1 MTKDNVMNPDAT
13 RCPKCGSAVPAS
25 AGICPRCLVARS
37 IAPHDSAEIAPADFG
52 DFVFGEMLGRGGMGA
67 VFRARQKSL
76 DREVA
81 LKLLPLD
88 LLEDE
93 EFLERFEREARLMAR
108 LTHPGI
114 ARVFEAGISDGGQ
127 PYLAMELVAG
137 EPITAFAKPLALRAR
152 LELFAQVCD
161 AVQHAHQRG
170 IIHRDL
176 KPSNILVGEQGVKV
190 IDFGLARP
198 AGEGIADAAVWR
210 SAAHAVGTPAYM
222 SREQAAGGEVDT
234 RTDVYSLGVLL
245 CELIAGALPFADADL
260 RTASREEIARFI
272 RETPTR
278 RPSEI
283 LDAAAFPEPPRVG
296 DLRGDLDAI
305 CLRAVAKNPAER
317 YATVAALADDI
328 ARHLRCEPV
337 SAMPA
342 RAGYRLGKFARRNRG
357 LLSLMTTVF
366 VALAGA
372 SLFSASQA
380 QTARR
385 QRDAAEIARAQAER
399 VKNFLKDLLAA
410 PAPTISGRDVRVVDV
425 LATAK
430 ARAET
435 DLADDP
441 EVLAEM
447 RLTLGNTYYELSLY
461 DEAEPLLRAAVADHR
476 RLFGNDSVATASAL
490 DTLGALCAWTSRSD
504 EALPLLT
511 EAAAILRRHLPESGH
526 ALQETLQNLATAHT
540 HAGHIALT
548 EAPLREALR
557 VAEQSD
563 GADSAAATSILGDLA
578 DALHDQGR
586 VAEARAMMSKVI
598 ARMRE
603 IPTERTNLA
612 TMLAKWSDL
621 VFAAGDPAE
630 AERAMAECLEI
641 RREVFSERTSPAA
654 TAMGRLAYL
663 HYRRGDFAGAEKL
676 ARDGLG
682 ILREVAK
689 PGERDF
695 LFVLRPLG
703 LSLVKLGRGAE
714 AAPLLTEC
722 LALVKQ
728 YGAGEVKMIAELE
741 AALGQ

>member
-1 MTKDNVMNPDAT
+1 MSHDSP
-13 RCPKCGSAVPAS
+13 RCPKCGAVLPAS

-37 IAPHDSAEIAPADFG
+37 LAPHESATDAPADFG

-76 DREVA
+76 GREVA
-81 LKLLPLD
+81 LKLLPLE
-88 LLEDE
+88 LLDDED
-93 EFLERFEREARLMAR
+93 FLERFEREARLMAR
-108 LTHPGI
+108 LTHSGI
-114 ARVFEAGISDGGQ
+114 ARVFEAGISDAGQ

-137 EPITAFAKPLALRAR
+137 EPITVFAKPLALRGR
-152 LELFAQVCD
+152 LELFAHVCD

-176 KPSNILVGEQGVKV
+176 KPSNILVGEQDVKV

-198 AGEGIADAAVWR
+198 AGEAGADAAVWR

-222 SREQAAGGEVDT
+222 SPEQAAGGEVDT

-260 RTASREEIARFI
+260 RSASREEIARFI

-283 LDAAAFPEPPRVG
+283 LDAAAFPEPPRVR

-305 CLRAVAKNPAER
+305 CLRALAKNPAER
-317 YATVAALADDI
+317 YPAVAALADDL

-337 SAMPA
+337 SAVPPTV
-342 RAGYRLGKFARRNRG
+342 GYRVGKFARRNRG
-357 LLSLMTTVF
+357 LLSVTTGTF
-366 VALAGA
+366 LALAGA
-372 SLFSASQA
+372 SIFSASQA

-385 QRDAAEIARAQAER
+385 QRDAAEISRAQAER

-410 PAPTISGRDVRVVDV
+410 PAPTVAGRDVRVVDV
-425 LATAK
+425 LAAAK
-430 ARAET
+430 ERAET

-447 RLTLGNTYYELSLY
+447 RVTLGNTYYDLSLY

-476 RLFGNDSVATASAL
+476 RLFGNDAASTGTALNAL
-490 DTLGALCAWTSRSD
+490 GGLCAWTSRSD
-504 EALPLLT
+504 EAISLLT

-526 ALQETLQNLATAHT
+526 ELQATLQNLATAHT
-540 HAGHIALT
+540 HAGHLAPA

-557 VAEQSD
+557 VAEHSD
-563 GADSAAATSILGDLA
+563 GIGSAAATSIMGDLA
-578 DALHDQGR
+578 GVLEDQDR
-586 VAEARAMMSKVI
+586 IPEARAMMEKVI

-603 IPTERTNLA
+603 IPTERMNLA
-612 TMLAKWSDL
+612 TMLGKWCDL
-621 VFAAGDPAE
+621 VFAAGDHE
-630 AERAMAECLEI
+630 GAERAMAECLEI
-641 RREVFSERTSPAA
+641 RREVFGERTSPTAG
-654 TAMGRLAYL
+654 AMGRLAYL

-676 ARDGLG
+676 AGEGLA
-682 ILREVAK
+682 IQREIFK
-689 PGERDF
+689 PGERDL
-695 LFVLRPLG
+695 LFTLRPLG
-703 LSLVKLGRGAE
+703 LALVKTGRTAE
-714 AAPLLTEC
+714 AAPLLREC
-722 LALVKQ
+722 LGLVKQ
-728 YGAGEVKMIAELE
+728 FAAGETKMIAELE
-741 AALGQ
+741 AALAK

>member
-1 MTKDNVMNPDAT
+1 MSHDAT

-25 AGICPRCLVARS
+25 APICPRCIVARS
-37 IAPHDSAEIAPADFG
+37 FAHQDLEADAPADFG
-52 DFVFGEMLGRGGMGA
+52 EYVIGELLGRGGMGT

-81 LKLLPLD
+81 LKLLPLE
-88 LLEDE
+88 LLDDE

-152 LELFAQVCD
+152 LELFGHVCD

-176 KPSNILVGEQGVKV
+176 KPSNILADEQAVKV

-198 AGEGIADAAVWR
+198 AGDGTTDSAIWR
-210 SAAHAVGTPAYM
+210 SATHAVGTPAYM
-222 SREQAAGGEVDT
+222 SPEQAAGAEVDT

-260 RTASREEIARFI
+260 RTASREEIAKFI

-283 LDAAAFPEPPRVG
+283 LDATAFPAPPRVR
-296 DLRGDLDAI
+296 DLRGDLDAV
-305 CLRAVAKNPAER
+305 CLRAVAKIPADR
-317 YATVAALADDI
+317 YATVATLADDI

-337 SAMPA
+337 SAVAPTVV
-342 RAGYRLGKFARRNRG
+342 YRVGKFARRNRG
-357 LLSLMTTVF
+357 LLSVTTGVF

-372 SLFSASQA
+372 SVFSASQA

-385 QRDAAEIARAQAER
+385 QRDAAELAQAKAER
-399 VKNFLKDLLAA
+399 VKNFLAQLLAA
-410 PAPTISGRDVRVVDV
+410 PSPTVSGRDVRVVDV

-447 RLTLGNTYYELSLY
+447 RVTLGNTYYELSLY
-461 DEAEPLLRAAVADHR
+461 DDAEPLLRAAVADHR
-476 RLFGNDSVATASAL
+476 RLFGNDAASTGTAL
-490 DTLGALCAWTSRSD
+490 NVLGGLCAWTSRTD
-504 EALPLLT
+504 EAIPLLA
-511 EAAAILRRHLPESGH
+511 EAAAILRRHLPSSGH
-526 ALQETLQNLATAHT
+526 ELQTTLQNLATAHT
-540 HAGHIALT
+540 HAGNLAPA

-563 GADSAAATSILGDLA
+563 GPNSAAATSIMGDLA
-578 DALHDQGR
+578 GVLEDQGR
-586 VAEARAMMSKVI
+586 IPEARAMMEKVI

-612 TMLAKWSDL
+612 TMLGKWCDL
-621 VFAAGDPAE
+621 VFTAGDPAG

-641 RREVFSERTSPAA
+641 RREVFGERTSPVSV
-654 TAMGRLAYL
+654 AMGRLAYL
-663 HYRRGDFAGAEKL
+663 HYRRGDFAGAENL
-676 ARDGLG
+676 ARGGLE
-682 ILREVAK
+682 IQREIFK
-689 PGERDF
+689 PGEREL
-695 LFVLRPLG
+695 LFTLRPLG
-703 LSLVKLGRGAE
+703 LSLVKLGRAAE

-722 LALVKQ
+722 LVLVKQ
-728 YGAGEVKMIAELE
+728 FAPGETKMIAELE
-741 AALGQ
+741 AASGGK

>member
-1 MTKDNVMNPDAT
+1 MTPVAS
-13 RCPKCGSAVPAS
+13 RCPQCGLALPAAV
-25 AGICPRCLVARS
+25 GMCPRCLVARS
-37 IAPHDSAEIAPADFG
+37 LAPHESATDAPADFG

-67 VFRARQKSL
+67 VYRAQQKSL

-81 LKLLPLD
+81 LKLLPLE
-88 LLEDE
+88 LLDDE

-114 ARVFEAGISDGGQ
+114 ARVFEAGISNAGQ

-137 EPITAFAKPLALRAR
+137 EPVTVFAKSLGLRAR
-152 LELFAQVCD
+152 LELFAQVGD

-176 KPSNILVGEQGVKV
+176 KPSNILVGEGVKV

-198 AGEGIADAAVWR
+198 AGEGIADTAVWR
-210 SAAHAVGTPAYM
+210 SAAHALGTPAYM
-222 SREQAAGGEVDT
+222 SPEQAAGGEVDT

-260 RTASREEIARFI
+260 RTASREEIARYL

-283 LDAAAFPEPPRVG
+283 LDAAAFPEPPRVR
-296 DLRGDLDAI
+296 DLRGDLNAI
-305 CLRAVAKNPAER
+305 CLRVLAKNPAER
-317 YATVAALADDI
+317 YATVATLAEDI

-337 SAMPA
+337 SAVPPTV
-342 RAGYRLGKFARRNRG
+342 GYRAGKFARRNRG
-357 LLSLMTTVF
+357 LLVF
-366 VALAGA
+366 VSTIFFTLAGA
-372 SLFSASQA
+372 SIFSASQA

-399 VKNFLKDLLAA
+399 VKNFLTQLLAA
-410 PAPTISGRDVRVVDV
+410 PAPTASGRDVRVVDV

-430 ARAET
+430 ERAET

-447 RLTLGNTYYELSLY
+447 RVTLGNTYYELSLY
-461 DEAEPLLRAAVADHR
+461 DEAEPLLRAALADHR
-476 RLFGNDSVATASAL
+476 RLFGNDAAATGTAL
-490 DTLGALCAWTSRSD
+490 NTLGALCAWTSRSE
-504 EALPLLT
+504 EAIPLLT
-511 EAAAILRRHLPESGH
+511 EAAAILRRHLPSSGH
-526 ALQETLQNLATAHT
+526 ELQATLQNLATAHT
-540 HAGHIALT
+540 HAGHLAPA

-563 GADSAAATSILGDLA
+563 GVGSAAATSIMGDLA
-578 DALHDQGR
+578 GVLEDQGR
-586 VAEARAMMSKVI
+586 IAEARAMMEKTI

-603 IPTERTNLA
+603 IPSERMNLA
-612 TMLAKWSDL
+612 TMLGKWCDL
-621 VFAAGDPAE
+621 VFTAGDPAG

-641 RREVFSERTSPAA
+641 RREVFGERTSPAA
-654 TAMGRLAYL
+654 VAMGRLAYL
-663 HYRRGDFAGAEKL
+663 RYRRGDFRGAEKL
-676 ARDGLG
+676 ASEELG
-682 ILREVAK
+682 ILREVSK

-695 LFVLRPLG
+695 LFTLRPLG
-703 LSLVKLGRGAE
+703 LSLVKLGRSAE

-728 YGAGEVKMIAELE
+728 YAAGEAKMIAELE
-741 AALGQ
+741 AALAGR

>member
-1 MTKDNVMNPDAT
+1 
-13 RCPKCGSAVPAS
+13 
-25 AGICPRCLVARS
+25 
-37 IAPHDSAEIAPADFG
+37 
-52 DFVFGEMLGRGGMGA
+52 MLGRGGMGT
-67 VFRARQKSL
+67 VYRARQKSL

-81 LKLLPLD
+81 LKLLPLV
-88 LLEDE
+88 LLDDE

-137 EPITAFAKPLALRAR
+137 EPITVFAKPLALRAR
-152 LELFAQVCD
+152 LELFEEVCE

-176 KPSNILVGEQGVKV
+176 KPSNILVGELGVKV

-198 AGEGIADAAVWR
+198 AGDGSADSAIWR

-222 SREQAAGGEVDT
+222 SPEQAAGGEVDT

-260 RTASREEIARFI
+260 RTATREEIAKFI
-272 RETPTR
+272 RETPTK

-283 LDAAAFPEPPRVG
+283 LDATAFPEPPRVR

-317 YATVAALADDI
+317 YASVATLADDI
-328 ARHLRCEPV
+328 ARHLHSEPV

-342 RAGYRLGKFARRNRG
+342 RAGYLLGKFARRNRG
-357 LLSLMTTVF
+357 LLSVTTGVF

-372 SLFSASQA
+372 SVFSASQA

-385 QRDAAEIARAQAER
+385 QRDAAELAQAKAER
-399 VKNFLKDLLAA
+399 VKDFLAQLLAA
-410 PAPTISGRDVRVVDV
+410 PAPTASGRDVRVVDV

-447 RLTLGNTYYELSLY
+447 RVTLGNTYYELSQY
-461 DEAEPLLRAAVADHR
+461 AEAEPLLRAAVADHR
-476 RLFGNDSVATASAL
+476 RLFGNDAASTGTAL
-490 DTLGALCAWTSRSD
+490 NTLGALCAWTSRSD
-504 EALPLLT
+504 EAVPLLS
-511 EAAAILRRHLPESGH
+511 EAAAILRRHFPESGH
-526 ALQETLQNLATAHT
+526 ELQATLQNLATAYT
-540 HAGHIALT
+540 HAGKLAPA

-563 GADSAAATSILGDLA
+563 GANSAAATSIMGDLA
-578 DALHDQGR
+578 GVLEDQGR
-586 VAEARAMMSKVI
+586 VPEARAMMEKVI

-603 IPTERTNLA
+603 IPTERMNLA
-612 TMLAKWSDL
+612 TMLGKWCDL
-621 VFAAGDPAE
+621 VFTAGDPAG

-641 RREVFSERTSPAA
+641 RREVFGERTSPAA
-654 TAMGRLAYL
+654 MAMGRLAYL
-663 HYRRGDFAGAEKL
+663 RYRRGDFAGSEKL
-676 ARDGLG
+676 ARDGLAIQRE
-682 ILREVAK
+682 ILK

-695 LFVLRPLG
+695 LFTLRPLG
-703 LSLVKLGRGAE
+703 LSLVKTGRHAE
-714 AAPLLTEC
+714 AAPILAEC
-722 LALVKQ
+722 VALVKQ
-728 YGAGEVKMIAELE
+728 FAPAETKMIAELE
-741 AALGQ
+741 AARGGR

>member
-1 MTKDNVMNPDAT
+1 
-13 RCPKCGSAVPAS
+13 
-25 AGICPRCLVARS
+25 
-37 IAPHDSAEIAPADFG
+37 
-52 DFVFGEMLGRGGMGA
+52 MGT
-67 VFRARQKSL
+67 VYRARQKSL
-76 DREVA
+76 EREVA

-88 LLEDE
+88 LLDDE

-114 ARVFEAGISDGGQ
+114 ARVFEAGISDAGQ

-137 EPITAFAKPLALRAR
+137 EPITAFAKPLGMRAR
-152 LELFAQVCD
+152 LELFRGVCD

-176 KPSNILVGEQGVKV
+176 KPSNILLGEQGVKV

-198 AGEGIADAAVWR
+198 AEDVGADAAVWR
-210 SAAHAVGTPAYM
+210 SQAHAVGTPAYM
-222 SREQAAGGEVDT
+222 SPEQAGGGEVDT

-245 CELIAGALPFADADL
+245 YELIAGALPFADADL
-260 RTASREEIARFI
+260 RTATREEIARFI

-283 LDAAAFPEPPRVG
+283 LDATAFPEPPRLR

-317 YATVAALADDI
+317 YASAASLADDI
-328 ARHLRCEPV
+328 ARHLRFEPV
-337 SAMPA
+337 SAVEPTV
-342 RAGYRLGKFARRNRG
+342 GYRAAKFARRNRG
-357 LLSLMTTVF
+357 LLSLTTGVF
-366 VALAGA
+366 LALAGA
-372 SLFSASQA
+372 SVFSASQA

-399 VKNFLKDLLAA
+399 VKHFLTQLLAA
-410 PAPTISGRDVRVVDV
+410 PAPTASGRDVRVVDV

-447 RLTLGNTYYELSLY
+447 RLTLGNTYFELSLY
-461 DEAEPLLRAAVADHR
+461 DDAEPLLRAAVADHR
-476 RLFGNDSVATASAL
+476 RLFGNDSIATARAL

-504 EALPLLT
+504 EAIAML
-511 EAAAILRRHLPESGH
+511 EESAAILRWHLPESGH
-526 ALQETLQNLATAHT
+526 ILQETLQNLATAHT
-540 HAGHIALT
+540 HAGKLSLA
-548 EAPLREALR
+548 EAPLREAWR

-563 GADSAAATSILGDLA
+563 GVNSAAATSIMGDLA
-578 DALHDQGR
+578 GVLEDQGR
-586 VAEARAMMSKVI
+586 VPEARAMMEKVI

-603 IPTERTNLA
+603 IPTERMNLA
-612 TMLAKWSDL
+612 TMLGKWCDL
-621 VFAAGDPAE
+621 VFVAGDYAG
-630 AERAMAECLEI
+630 AERAMAECVEI
-641 RREVFSERTSPAA
+641 RREVFGELTSPVAS
-654 TAMGRLAYL
+654 AMGRLAYL

-676 ARDGLG
+676 SREGLAMQ
-682 ILREVAK
+682 RELLQ

-695 LFVLRPLG
+695 IFTVRPLG
-703 LSLVKLGRGAE
+703 LTLMKLGRAAE
-714 AAPLLTEC
+714 AAPLLKEC
-722 LALVKQ
+722 LALVQQ
-728 YGAGEVKMIAELE
+728 YASGETKMIAELE
-741 AALGQ
+741 TAVAGLQK

>member
-1 MTKDNVMNPDAT
+1 MPSSASHCP
-13 RCPKCGSAVPAS
+13 RCGTALPAS
-25 AGICPRCLVARS
+25 APAGVCPRCLVARS
-37 IAPHDSAEIAPADFG
+37 LGQSTLASDAPADFG

-67 VFRARQKSL
+67 VHRARQKSL

-93 EFLERFEREARLMAR
+93 EFVERFEREARLMAR

-137 EPITAFAKPLALRAR
+137 QPITAFAKTLALRAR

-222 SREQAAGGEVDT
+222 SPEQAAGGEVDT

-245 CELIAGALPFADADL
+245 CELIAGALPFAEADL
-260 RTASREEIARFI
+260 RSASREEIARFI

-283 LDAAAFPEPPRVG
+283 LNASAFPEPPRVR
-296 DLRGDLDAI
+296 DLKGDLDAI
-305 CLRAVAKNPAER
+305 CLRAVAKNPAQR
-317 YATVAALADDI
+317 YPTVATLADDI

-337 SAMPA
+337 SAVEPTV
-342 RAGYRLGKFARRNRG
+342 GYRVGKFARRNRG
-357 LLSLMTTVF
+357 LLAVATGVF
-366 VALAGA
+366 LALAGA
-372 SLFSASQA
+372 SVFSAGQA

-399 VKNFLKDLLAA
+399 VKNFLTQLLAS
-410 PAPTISGRDVRVVDV
+410 PAPTASGRDVRVVDV

-435 DLADDP
+435 DLGDDP

-447 RLTLGNTYYELSLY
+447 RVTLGNTYYELSLY
-461 DEAEPLLRAAVADHR
+461 DEAEPLLRAAVDDHR
-476 RLFGNDSVATASAL
+476 RLFGNDAAATGTAL
-490 DTLGALCAWTSRSD
+490 STLGALCAWTSRSD
-504 EALPLLT
+504 EAIPLLT
-511 EAAAILRRHLPESGH
+511 EAAAILRRRLPSSGH
-526 ALQETLQNLATAHT
+526 ELQATLQNLATAHT
-540 HAGHIALT
+540 HAGKLALA
-548 EAPLREALR
+548 EAPLREALL
-557 VAEQSD
+557 VAEASD
-563 GADSAAATSILGDLA
+563 GAGSAAATSIMGDLA
-578 DALHDQGR
+578 DVLEDQGR
-586 VAEARAMMSKVI
+586 VPEARAMMEKVI

-603 IPTERTNLA
+603 IPTERMNLA
-612 TMLAKWSDL
+612 TMLGKWSDL
-621 VFAAGDPAE
+621 VFKAGDA
-630 AERAMAECLEI
+630 ASGERALEESIDI
-641 RREVFSERTSPAA
+641 RREVFGERTSPVALA
-654 TAMGRLAYL
+654 LGRLAYL
-663 HYRRGDFAGAEKL
+663 HCRRGDFAGAEER
-676 ARDGLG
+676 ARLGLE
-682 ILREVAK
+682 IQREVLK

-695 LFVLRPLG
+695 LFTLRPLG
-703 LSLVKLGRGAE
+703 LTLAKSGRGTE
-714 AAPLLTEC
+714 AKPLLEEA
-722 LALVKQ
+722 LALVRQ
-728 YGAGEVKMIAELE
+728 FAPDEAKMIAEIE
-741 AALGQ
+741 AALQTR

>member
-1 MTKDNVMNPDAT
+1 MSHDAT

-25 AGICPRCLVARS
+25 AGVCPRCLVARS
-37 IAPHDSAEIAPADFG
+37 FAPHDSTESAPSDFG
-52 DFVFGEMLGRGGMGA
+52 DFVIGEMLGRGGMGA
-67 VFRARQKSL
+67 VYRVRQKSL

-81 LKLLPLD
+81 LKLLPLE
-88 LLEDE
+88 LLDDE

-108 LTHPGI
+108 LTHSGI

-137 EPITAFAKPLALRAR
+137 EPITVFAKPLALRAR
-152 LELFAQVCD
+152 LELFEEVCE

-176 KPSNILVGEQGVKV
+176 KPSNILVGELGVKV

-198 AGEGIADAAVWR
+198 AGDGSADSAIWR

-222 SREQAAGGEVDT
+222 SPEQAAGGEVDT

-260 RTASREEIARFI
+260 RTATREEIAKFI

-283 LDAAAFPEPPRVG
+283 LDATAFPEPPRVR

-317 YATVAALADDI
+317 YPTVATLADDI
-328 ARHLRCEPV
+328 ARHLQSEPV

-342 RAGYRLGKFARRNRG
+342 RAGYLLGKFARRNRG
-357 LLSLMTTVF
+357 LLSVTTGVF

-372 SLFSASQA
+372 SVFSASQA

-385 QRDAAEIARAQAER
+385 QRDAAELAQAKAER
-399 VKNFLKDLLAA
+399 VKDFLAQLLAA
-410 PAPTISGRDVRVVDV
+410 PAPTASGRDVRVVDV

-447 RLTLGNTYYELSLY
+447 RVTLGNTYYELSQY
-461 DEAEPLLRAAVADHR
+461 AEAEPLLRAAVADHR
-476 RLFGNDSVATASAL
+476 RLFGNDAASTGTAL
-490 DTLGALCAWTSRSD
+490 NTLGALCAWTSRSD
-504 EALPLLT
+504 EAVPLLS
-511 EAAAILRRHLPESGH
+511 EAAAILRRHFPESGH
-526 ALQETLQNLATAHT
+526 ELQATLQNLATAYT
-540 HAGHIALT
+540 HAGKLAPA

-563 GADSAAATSILGDLA
+563 GANSAAATSIMGDLA
-578 DALHDQGR
+578 GVLEDQGR
-586 VAEARAMMSKVI
+586 VPEARAMMEKVI

-603 IPTERTNLA
+603 IPTERMNLA
-612 TMLAKWSDL
+612 TMLGKWCDL
-621 VFAAGDPAE
+621 VFTAGDPAG

-641 RREVFSERTSPAA
+641 RREVFGERTSPAA
-654 TAMGRLAYL
+654 MAMGRLAYL
-663 HYRRGDFAGAEKL
+663 RYRRGDFAGSEKL
-676 ARDGLG
+676 ARDGLAIQRE
-682 ILREVAK
+682 ILK

-695 LFVLRPLG
+695 LFTLRPLG
-703 LSLVKLGRGAE
+703 LSLVKTGRHAE
-714 AAPLLTEC
+714 AAPILAEC
-722 LALVKQ
+722 VALVKQ
-728 YGAGEVKMIAELE
+728 FAPAETKMIAELE
-741 AALGQ
+741 AARGGR